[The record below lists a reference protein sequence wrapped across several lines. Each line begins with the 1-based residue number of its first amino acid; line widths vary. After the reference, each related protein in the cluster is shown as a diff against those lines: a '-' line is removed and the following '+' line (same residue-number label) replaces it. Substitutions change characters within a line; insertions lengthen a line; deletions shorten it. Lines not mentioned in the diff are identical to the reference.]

1 MKTLF
6 LTLRTFSATG
16 GIEKVCRIMGKALYE
31 ESIENDGLL
40 QVCSM
45 YDRQRDAYNNPYF
58 PAENFRGF
66 GIKKIRFIKEMVQAG
81 FTYNTIVLSHI
92 NLLPVGWL
100 IKKLAPDTEIVLL
113 AHGIEIWYPVS
124 KRKKRML
131 HKCDTILAVS
141 NYTRNTIIHTHGL
154 EAEKIKVLNNCLDPF
169 LPLPSVFAKSEILLN
184 KYGFKETDIILMSLT
199 RLASKERYKG
209 YDKVIEAIAD
219 LKAKYPHIRYLI
231 AGRYDSRE
239 KAFIDNLLV
248 QRRISNMVV
257 ITGFIPD
264 EELEAHFAMSDMYVM
279 PSRKEGFG
287 LVFIEAMYYGLPVIA
302 GNIDGSVDALLN
314 GQIGQL
320 VDPDNVQEIATAIT
334 NVIDHSTTS
343 SPSPDVLKAN
353 FSYEVYK
360 RKLKDVLN

>member
-1 MKTLF
+1 
-6 LTLRTFSATG
+6 
-16 GIEKVCRIMGKALYE
+16 MGKALYE

-66 GIKKIRFIKEMVQAG
+66 GIKKIKFIKEMVQAG
-81 FTYNTIVLSHI
+81 FTYNRIVLSHI

-154 EAEKIKVLNNCLDPF
+154 EAGKIKVLNNCLDPF

-257 ITGFIPD
+257 ITGFVPD
-264 EELEAHFAMSDMYVM
+264 KELEAHFAMSDMYVM

-287 LVFIEAMYYGLPVIA
+287 IVFIEAMYYGLPVIA
-302 GNIDGSVDALLN
+302 GNADGSSDALLA
-314 GQIGQL
+314 GGLGQL
-320 VDPDNVQEIATAIT
+320 VTPDDVEEIAQAIE
-334 NVIDHSTTS
+334 NILKNETS
-343 SPSPDVLKAN
+343 FTPDRNLLLEH

-360 RKLKDVLN
+360 QKLEGIMDNYYQPALSNASIAFPARL